1 MCTILYFSN
10 VTMSRFPPFARKT
23 PQSLRKS
30 SIFELHMSIWRLPN
44 VDFEGPIW
52 GDGGSPIL
60 GGRRGR
66 FLGTILL
73 LTGTGL
79 NVHTFLWVALDR
91 FSYSASR
98 TRKNQWKCIILE
110 ARMSILRSKMR
121 FFRSHQPFKIL
132 WWVGE

>member
-1 MCTILYFSN
+1 MCTIVYFSN

-23 PQSLRKS
+23 LHSLRKC

-60 GGRRGR
+60 GGGRGR
-66 FLGTILL
+66 FLSTILL

-79 NVHTFLWVALDR
+79 NCYTFLLVAMDG
-91 FSYSASR
+91 FSYSACWA
-98 TRKNQWKCIILE
+98 TKNQRKCLIFQV
-110 ARMSILRSKMR
+110 RMSILRSKMR